1 MHSDA
6 VTAEA
11 ALTKNMYKPEAA
23 RDWTLER
30 SWIVPEGF
38 GKTTRGCDGEVWGMS
53 RLDDPR
59 AVDAAVLNDEQGAGG
74 RAEKPPKRTRPKRPF
89 RRGGDRA

>member
-1 MHSDA
+1 MKRLSRWRSPEGVVAHVMHSDA

-38 GKTTRGCDGEVWGMS
+38 GKTTR
-53 RLDDPR
+53 
-59 AVDAAVLNDEQGAGG
+59 DAMERCGA
-74 RAEKPPKRTRPKRPF
+74 
-89 RRGGDRA
+89 